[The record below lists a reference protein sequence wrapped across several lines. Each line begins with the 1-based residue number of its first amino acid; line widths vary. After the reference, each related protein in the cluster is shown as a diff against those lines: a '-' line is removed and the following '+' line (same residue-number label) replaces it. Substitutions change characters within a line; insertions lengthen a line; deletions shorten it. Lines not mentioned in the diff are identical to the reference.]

1 MIAPETSCEFAVTH
15 VNGEQPTW
23 TFAVLWS
30 LGASSI
36 STINSILSL
45 SNEGR
50 LGWLSETGV
59 RPLNSL
65 TGSAFQLVF
74 PCNTVNNLHGRMK

>member
-1 MIAPETSCEFAVTH
+1 MIAETSCEFAVTH

-30 LGASSI
+30 FGASLI
-36 STINSILSL
+36 SAIKSILSL

-59 RPLNSL
+59 RPLDFL
-65 TGSAFQLVF
+65 TGSAFQVVF
-74 PCNTVNNLHGRMK
+74 SRNTVNNLHGRMK